1 MATSI
6 GKLSKSFFVKL
17 LVGIII
23 LPFVFWGM
31 GDVFRGGS
39 QNVIATIDS
48 KKVST
53 QEFINYVNRLNLK
66 EEQLKNL
73 SKTDL
78 IEQILSDYIGK
89 KVMSLEIKKLGIVV
103 SDNALRD
110 IIKNDKLFFKDD
122 KFSRTEYEKFLIK
135 SGITAPQFEAN
146 IVEQEKR
153 RQFLSSLSG
162 GIVVPEILIEK
173 EFRKENQTKIIQYID
188 LEKYHSK
195 NKPSQES
202 IKELYERNKNIFFT
216 ELKSIRY
223 AEIKPELIGGSKEY
237 DENFFKQLDIIE
249 NNILDGQSFEET
261 TKANNLRIIEFNKI
275 NANKEDEEKNKVK
288 NLPDNIFKKV
298 YNLKIP
304 QSPEVVNIDSKYY
317 LAEIKNEEKKNRP
330 MNDPEVLEALNAQLS
345 FKEKIE
351 NNTSLAKDIGLGAFD
366 GDNYRKFAEDNGLI
380 VKDYEISNLKQN
392 DVFDEGLVK
401 RIFLTQDGDVNLI
414 TNNTLTKSFLISTK
428 KTKYKTLDKKSNEF
442 EQYEA
447 KARLNIINKIY
458 QSYDEN
464 VNQKYKVDINKRTID
479 RVKNSFQWR

>member
-89 KVMSLEIKKLGIVV
+89 KVMSLEIEKLGIVV

-223 AEIKPELIGGSKEY
+223 AEVKPELIGGSKDY

-261 TKANNLRIIEFNKI
+261 TKANNLKIVEFNKI

-330 MNDPEVLEALNAQLS
+330 MDDPEVLEALNAQLS

-479 RVKNSFQWR
+479 RVKNSFQ